1 MAASS
6 STTSGLRR
14 RYTMKHATRYVE
26 VHHYDVHA
34 KDIQDPISNPTQ
46 CYRWAMNLIL
56 PPFYAVFR
64 SVYVAIQKLIVFF
77 FKPNPPG
84 PEHIQHP
91 YGRIAVVGAG
101 LTGISSA
108 A

>member
-1 MAASS
+1 
-6 STTSGLRR
+6 
-14 RYTMKHATRYVE
+14 MKHATRYVE

-46 CYRWAMNLIL
+46 CYRWALNLIL

-64 SVYVAIQKLIVFF
+64 FVYVAIQKLIVFF
-77 FKPNPPG
+77 FKPNPP

-91 YGRIAVVGAG
+91 YGRVAVVGAG